1 MMLTCVNNNISITR
15 GDSAIFALTVKKAD
29 GEPYKIS
36 EGDTVIFTVKK
47 STLDD
52 KIITQKKVVKGVITL
67 NPDDTKN
74 LEYRTYYYDVE
85 LTQADGFVSTV
96 ISPHKFIVEQ
106 EVTY

>member
-1 MMLTCVNNNISITR
+1 MLTCVNNNISITR
-15 GDSAIFALTVKKAD
+15 GDSAIFALAIKKAD
-29 GEPYKIS
+29 GEPYKIG

-47 STLDD
+47 STFDT
-52 KIITQKKVVKGVITL
+52 KIITQKKVVDGVVRL
-67 NPDDTKN
+67 HPEDTKG
-74 LEYRTYYYDVE
+74 LEYGTYYYDVE

>member
-1 MMLTCVNNNISITR
+1 MLTCINNNISLTR

-29 GEPYKIS
+29 GEPYEIGK
-36 EGDTVIFTVKK
+36 GDTVIFTVKK
-47 STLDD
+47 STFD
-52 KIITQKKVVKGVITL
+52 KDIITQKTVVNGVITI
-67 NPDDTKN
+67 NPDDTKS
-74 LEYRTYYYDVE
+74 LEYGTYYYDVE

>member
-1 MMLTCVNNNISITR
+1 MLTCVNNNISITR
-15 GDSAIFALTVKKAD
+15 GDSAIFALSIKKDD
-29 GEPYKIS
+29 GSPYEIA

-47 STLDD
+47 STFDT
-52 KIITQKKVVKGVITL
+52 KIITQKKVVDGVVRL
-67 NPDDTKN
+67 NPDDTKD
-74 LEYRTYYYDVE
+74 LEYGTYYYDVE

>member
-1 MMLTCVNNNISITR
+1 MLTCVNNNISITR

-29 GEPYKIS
+29 GEPYKIG

-47 STLDD
+47 SAYD
-52 KIITQKKVVKGVITL
+52 KEIITQKTVVKGVVTL
-67 NPDDTKN
+67 NPDDTKD
-74 LEYRTYYYDVE
+74 LEYGTYYYDVE

-96 ISPHKFIVEQ
+96 ISPHKFVVEQ

>member
-1 MMLTCVNNNISITR
+1 MLTCVNNNISITR
-15 GDSAIFALTVKKAD
+15 GDSAIFALAVKKAD
-29 GEPYKIS
+29 GEPYEIS

-47 STLDD
+47 STYD
-52 KIITQKKVVKGVITL
+52 KEIITQKTVVNGVITI

-74 LEYRTYYYDVE
+74 LEYGTYYYDVE